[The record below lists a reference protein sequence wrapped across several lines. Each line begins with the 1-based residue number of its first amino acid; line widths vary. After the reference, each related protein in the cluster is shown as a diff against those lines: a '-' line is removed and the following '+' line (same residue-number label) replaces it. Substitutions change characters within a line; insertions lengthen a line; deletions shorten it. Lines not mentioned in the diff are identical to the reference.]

1 MKKIFLYIPAMILLA
16 VSCEKEAI
24 NSSDNGNESAS
35 GVKMITEIVSGSR
48 GEGTKATIG
57 NTNPTFAWTV
67 GDNVAVHVS
76 KGSSHKYVVT
86 SSGASAAAA
95 SATFEVTYEDGYSR
109 DAYAVYPSYIVNPNA
124 TDYGQSNTKL
134 DVTLPNS
141 YTLDQVSGETSP
153 CPMLSYNVAGNNW
166 HFYQL
171 CGLLRL
177 IVKEIPVA
185 AKRLDITVSG
195 GDDRMYGSFKVNKVL
210 GGSINPETAILSKYN
225 DGTGG
230 TTIAITKDGS
240 DTPLGAENLVINIPL
255 PASMNS
261 YSEIA
266 VRAYDAT
273 SGGNLLVATSLPF
286 SYKASKTKAVRRTV
300 SFAASTTFRGYE
312 VSTGILKRDGSTS
325 PATYSL
331 TSGKMELV
339 STDPVTGE
347 RTYKLPDGCNP
358 FEAATYY
365 GNNANKDVYFHK
377 WLTLQSELGA
387 DGYNI
392 KATSEFLPTGWRF
405 PTGGSDASDWGKVLF
420 GAPKTPIK
428 VNGSAV
434 ATGKA
439 YAMVAVTLESGN
451 SYGVNAGTY
460 YGMLLL
466 RDGTTIPAGYL
477 NVVGPAEYTGNP
489 LDEAKFNYL
498 IQRGC
503 LFISATGHYDGN
515 QKSWR
520 DLTDSWQ
527 YGYYWSSTYKT
538 ANTNFYKVR
547 FWNTTSTPS
556 AASSDTY
563 DYLNY
568 SVVKLMKPVV
578 D

>member
-1 MKKIFLYIPAMILLA
+1 MILLA

-312 VSTGILKRDGSTS
+312 VSTGILKREGSTS

>member
-16 VSCEKEAI
+16 VSCEKETI
-24 NSSDNGNESAS
+24 NPSENGNESAS

-240 DTPLGAENLVINIPL
+240 DTPLGAESLVINIPL

-377 WLTLQSELGA
+377 WLTLQSELGV

>member
-312 VSTGILKRDGSTS
+312 VSTGILKREGSTS